1 MSYVRAREREC
12 MSYTRGICG
21 ADVDDFE
28 ADHLDFEAGQL
39 SESDEL

>member
-1 MSYVRAREREC
+1 MSF
-12 MSYTRGICG
+12 SRGICG

-39 SESDEL
+39 SDSDLL